1 MAVWLA
7 LLLASHAEAARF
19 RKSPDRARE
28 LSARRRLQSI
38 LALKSAALGI
48 ALLSGFLL
56 LQSSAPGV
64 GRARWLLLKLGLV
77 VFLVIPLEA
86 MHAFIAHVWI
96 ARGLAETAAPPLAKT
111 LERGLGIEEMIR
123 TLEIPLFGVGL
134 PLLLW
139 LSFRRPF

>member
-1 MAVWLA
+1 VAVWLA

-19 RKSPDRARE
+19 RKGADRARE
-28 LSARRRLQSI
+28 LAARPRLQSI
-38 LALKSAALGI
+38 LALKSASLVVALT
-48 ALLSGFLL
+48 SGLLL
-56 LQSSAPGV
+56 LQASPPGV

-77 VFLVIPLEA
+77 VFLVLPLEA

-96 ARGLAETAAPPLAKT
+96 AGGLAQTTAPPFAKA
-111 LERGLGIEEMIR
+111 LERGLGVEEMIR
-123 TLEIPLFGVGL
+123 TLEVPLFGVGL